1 MRLVDADALKHV
13 LCDECDYHETL
24 CREKAECDTVSAIDA
39 QPTVEAVPVKHGK
52 WASSQGYAEVGEC
65 YCSVCKTVYYADDLF
80 TVGETDE
87 YGCGQALLPNYCPHC
102 GAKMDEVTYDSD

>member
-1 MRLVDADALKHV
+1 MRLIDADALITEAFD
-13 LCDECDYHETL
+13 LMDRDELLEDVPQIIKDY
-24 CREKAECDTVSAIDA
+24 CDA
-39 QPTVEAVPVKHGK
+39 QPTVEAVPVVHGR
-52 WASSQGYAEVGEC
+52 WASSQGHAEVGEC

-87 YGCGQALLPNYCPHC
+87 YGCGQALLPNFCPHC

>member
-1 MRLVDADALKHV
+1 MRLIDADALMDAIEDGATFSTFE
-13 LCDECDYHETL
+13 DELLADDFIK
-24 CREKAECDTVSAIDA
+24 KA
-39 QPTVEAVPVKHGK
+39 PTVEAVPVVHGR
-52 WASSQGYAEVGEC
+52 WASSQGHAEVGEC

-87 YGCGQALLPNYCPHC
+87 YGCGQALLPNFCPHC

>member
-1 MRLVDADALKHV
+1 MRLIDADAWKADI
-13 LCDECDYHETL
+13 DENYIFTGFKELRKD
-24 CREKAECDTVSAIDA
+24 VIQSIDA
-39 QPTVEAVPVKHGK
+39 QPTVEAVPVKHGM
-52 WASSQGYAEVGEC
+52 WASSQGHAELGEC

-102 GAKMDEVTYDSD
+102 GAKMDEVTE